1 MKELGTKLRDA
12 RKAAGLYQ
20 EGTCTAC
27 RGVSVDTVRRWE
39 SGAREPRASDLQSLA
54 GVLGPDVVAAL
65 FAKV

>member
-1 MKELGTKLRDA
+1 MKELGMKLRDA

-20 EGTCTAC
+20 EGLA
-27 RGVSVDTVRRWE
+27 RRIGVSVDTVRRWE

-54 GVLGPDVVAAL
+54 GVLGADIVAAL